1 MSMSAFF
8 TGLHDAY
15 QSEIEDLR
23 HDSDGTDVLRQRL
36 HEKRSQLGFLVQ
48 MIELSPEMVAS
59 VFHGTF
65 HFESPQAMEKL
76 LQLEDD
82 ELPDW
87 PALTKSAQL
96 NAQGEAL
103 AQIVLKEPRGAWFL
117 TVAAALEY
125 LYHRADMV
133 QQAGDGRG
141 VTQQDTA
148 DDEQSLA
155 RTRRARDH
163 DQGHDWDPDDSQD
176 ASEDLDQDE
185 ASQDWLERQGFDR
198 KE

>member
-8 TGLHDAY
+8 KSLQDGY

-23 HDSDGTDVLRQRL
+23 HDSDGADVLKQRL
-36 HEKRSQLGFLVQ
+36 REKRSQLGFLVQ
-48 MIELSPEMVAS
+48 MMALSPEMVAS

-65 HFESPQAMEKL
+65 HFDSPQAMEKIL
-76 LQLEDD
+76 RLEDD

-87 PALTKSAQL
+87 PALAKSVQL
-96 NAQGEAL
+96 NSTGEEL
-103 AQIVLKEPRGAWFL
+103 ARIVLKEPRGAWFL

-125 LYHRADMV
+125 LYHRVDAAQAASGGQAAQADS
-133 QQAGDGRG
+133 AEGEGP
-141 VTQQDTA
+141 
-148 DDEQSLA
+148 A
-155 RTRRARDH
+155 RTRRARDL
-163 DQGHDWDPDDSQD
+163 DDGHDWDPDDAQD
-176 ASEDLDQDE
+176 ASEDVDQDE